1 MARTMIEIDDEAL
14 AEAAAVLGTKTKKDT
29 VNTALRE
36 VVARMRRI
44 EAMTEMQEMA
54 ARGEV
59 DWDAYFEE
67 QAARH
72 AIADRVAAQGE
83 APRKTP

>member
-14 AEAAAVLGTKTKKDT
+14 AEAAIVLGTKTKKET

-44 EAMTEMQEMA
+44 EAMLEAQEMA
-54 ARGEV
+54 SRGEV
-59 DWDAYFEE
+59 DWDSYFAE

-72 AIADRVAAQGE
+72 AIADRLAAG
-83 APRKTP
+83 ADDRPDAA

>member
-72 AIADRVAAQGE
+72 AIADRAAAQGE
-83 APRKTP
+83 GPHKAA